1 MTVEEYASHYSRQEC
16 CRKDCMRTY
25 TIEDLENVIVQS
37 LKEVAAMNGREKKDY
52 IRTKIT

>member
-1 MTVEEYASHYSRQEC
+1 
-16 CRKDCMRTY
+16 MRTY